1 MRPLSFLLSGAS
13 ALVLLAV
20 VPGMARADSSGP
32 DEVLIQGRRD
42 TLQRSPASDKT
53 GTALEDLPNSV
64 QVIGRDLI
72 DQQGGLDLV
81 DTIKDSSGIGQ
92 GGSDSFGF
100 DDKFVIRGLDARIYD
115 DGFSFGDQR
124 NGIPHSLN
132 GVQRIEILKGPGSA
146 LFGSGPPGGTINIVH
161 YQPSDAFGYGGRFEA
176 GSFGLYSGSAY
187 VTGNTGVQGLD
198 FRIDGLAQHENG
210 YRQLQSGDYE
220 IRPEVSWA
228 IDDHRLTLSV
238 DARALQ
244 ATPDPAGLIYVKGQ
258 PITGVSPETKYST
271 PFSKGDQSLELV
283 TLADVWTPAPYVT
296 VTNRFSYMHRDLDI
310 LRNGDGGT
318 VTGTALTGR
327 QLRKQHDLSDDFD
340 YQLEPV
346 WTFSTYGI
354 GHTLLTGIEIQRQQ
368 LFSDRATADLP
379 NIANI
384 YDPVIPETS
393 PASLNFLRDA
403 KHSGFVDN
411 LNATYAS
418 LYATDQVDLTER
430 LKLRVGARQD
440 WWNTDLTPNLFIPGR
455 LQPDGQLFEPGVTT
469 SRTDT
474 PVSWN
479 AGLLYKA
486 TSWLS
491 PYFGVAESHLATFSS
506 ETTQTGVAAP
516 ESALQF
522 EGGVKMSAFDD
533 HAVLTMAGFHVKRNH
548 VFSLVGD
555 VAFFNDQETEGG
567 EADLDLQ
574 LTPQWRTVANVT
586 IQHSVLTDNP
596 SSPASTGKIPVGV
609 PAGMAH
615 LWTSYDFALG
625 DLQGF
630 RIGGGVN
637 YRGKMYGSTLNTNS
651 IPGYVTGDAV
661 LSWNSGPLTL
671 SMGARNLGDATY
683 FIAANGA
690 GAFVGDPR
698 TFFGSIAWRL

>member
-1 MRPLSFLLSGAS
+1 MRPHHFLLSGAS
-13 ALVLLAV
+13 ALVLLTL
-20 VPGMARADSSGP
+20 VPTLAHADSAAP
-32 DEVLIQGRRD
+32 DEVVIQGHRD
-42 TLQRSPASDKT
+42 TLQRAAASDKT

-72 DQQGGLDLV
+72 DAQGGLDLV

-124 NGIPHSLN
+124 NGVPHSLN

-161 YQPSDAFGYGGRFEA
+161 YQPSDSFGYGGKFEA

-187 VTGNTGVQGLD
+187 ITGNTGVQGLD
-198 FRIDGLAQHENG
+198 FRIDGLAQHEDG

-220 IRPEVSWA
+220 IRPEVSWT
-228 IDDHRLTLSV
+228 IDDHHLTLSV

-258 PITGVSPETKYST
+258 PITGVSTQAKYST

-296 VTNRFSYMHRDLDI
+296 ITNRFSYMHRDLDI

-318 VTGTALTGR
+318 IVGTALTGR

-379 NIANI
+379 SIANI
-384 YDPVIPETS
+384 YNPVIPEVS
-393 PASLNFLRDA
+393 PASLSFLRDA

-418 LYATDQVDLTER
+418 LYATDQIDLTER
-430 LKLRVGARQD
+430 LKLRVGARED

-455 LQPDGQLFEPGVTT
+455 LQPNGQLFEPGVTT
-469 SRTDT
+469 SRTDY
-474 PVSWN
+474 PISWN
-479 AGLLYKA
+479 VGALYKA

-516 ESALQF
+516 ETALQF

-533 HAVLTMAGFHVKRNH
+533 HAVLTMAGFHVKRDH

-555 VAFFNDQETEGG
+555 VAFFNDQETEGA

-586 IQHSVLTDNP
+586 IQHSELTDNP
-596 SSPASTGKIPVGV
+596 SSPASTGKVPVGV
-609 PAGMAH
+609 PASMAH

-637 YRGKMYGSTLNTNS
+637 YRGKMYGNTLNTNS
-651 IPGYVTGDAV
+651 ISGYVTGDAT

-671 SMGARNLGDATY
+671 SLGARNLGDATY
-683 FIAANGA
+683 FVAANGA

-698 TFFGSIAWRL
+698 TFFGSIAWKL